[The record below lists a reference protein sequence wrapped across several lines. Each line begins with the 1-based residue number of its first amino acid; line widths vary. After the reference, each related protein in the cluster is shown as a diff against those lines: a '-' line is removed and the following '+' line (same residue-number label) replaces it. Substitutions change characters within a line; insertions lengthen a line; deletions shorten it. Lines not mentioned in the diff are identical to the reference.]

1 MARIIVSAGHTK
13 ADPGSSH
20 GDLKEADLTRAI
32 AKKIIPHLRA
42 SGVITLSVPPD
53 LDLSKRIEWI
63 NGTGY
68 AAKYNDV
75 AVEIHINDGNKTGY
89 EFWFGGEEEAK
100 SQKLAE
106 GIMDTLKEDTK
117 LPSQGIHNHTK
128 HEYGSL
134 AFIEQTNTISVML
147 ECLYIDNE
155 EDIKRLKD
163 ESFVD
168 KMSESIAKGILKY
181 LKIDFKKAPENTT
194 NQSPTQQ
201 TTQENQNNTSQPP
214 SQFGA
219 YPPRKH
225 MSKAEREEMIIN
237 MYQRILGRNPNQNDM
252 NYFLNIGID
261 EDGLLKRMVNSQEH
275 LDILQAA
282 QQYYMM
288 RTKFETQSYDITR
301 LQVESRDKDIMVHNY
316 KQLLHQKNQHISRL
330 NAQLQ
335 QYTGRPGNKNGPPNS
350 PQKKQ
355 YKGTIGDRIFHFFS
369 RILN

>member
-13 ADPGSSH
+13 TDPGSSF

-32 AKKIIPHLRA
+32 AKKIIPHLRG
-42 SGVITLSVPPD
+42 SGAITLSVPPD

-68 AAKYNDV
+68 ASKYNDI
-75 AVEIHINDGNKTGY
+75 AIEIHINDGGKTGY
-89 EFWFGGEEEAK
+89 EFWYGGQEDDK

-106 GIMDTLKEDTK
+106 SIMSTLNEDTG
-117 LPSQGIHNHTK
+117 LPNQGIHSHKK

-134 AFIEQTNTISVML
+134 AFIEQTNTVSVML
-147 ECLYIDNE
+147 ECLYIDND

-168 KMSESIAKGILKY
+168 KMAKSIAKGVLKY
-181 LKIDFKKAPENTT
+181 LNIEYKPISDNATPNTSSESKITT
-194 NQSPTQQ
+194 AATNSVQNL
-201 TTQENQNNTSQPP
+201 NQNQPYSP
-214 SQFGA
+214 A
-219 YPPRKH
+219 RKH
-225 MSKAEREEMIIN
+225 MSKAEREEMIIT

-282 QQYYMM
+282 QQYFLM
-288 RTKFETQSYDITR
+288 RSKFETQSYDITR
-301 LQVESRDKDIMVHNY
+301 LQVESRDKDIMLHNY
-316 KQLLHQKNQHISRL
+316 KQLLQQKNQHISKL

-335 QYTGRPGNKNGPPNS
+335 QYSGKPQSPGKSNAQP
-350 PQKKQ
+350 KKQ
-355 YKGTIGDRIFHFFS
+355 YQGSLSDRIFHFFS
-369 RILN
+369 KILN